1 MANNDYPWC
10 PHCLQPLEKSEI
22 EGYAWQCR
30 ECDEDFYDFEVIHGE
45 EDFDQSET
53 MGVCAWCGE
62 HHPAKELYVEEQV
75 GLICGKCK
83 DALRS
88 RGEKL
93 VIEDN

>member
-22 EGYAWQCR
+22 EGYAWQCN
-30 ECDEDFYDFEVIHGE
+30 ECDEDFYDFETVHVE
-45 EDFDQSET
+45 K
-53 MGVCAWCGE
+53 CAWCNDLF
-62 HHPAKELYVEEQV
+62 PLNELKREKDI
-75 GLICGKCK
+75 GLVCDECIQ
-83 DALRS
+83 ALRS